1 MTRNKNKR
9 KLFKNMEKTIAHADQ
24 AVMPEVLWK
33 PVGLNGSGKWA
44 FLNWIYYMRTED
56 ASEIYFHGRT

>member
-1 MTRNKNKR
+1 
-9 KLFKNMEKTIAHADQ
+9 MEKTIAHADQ